1 MQIIDGDTLDIFS
14 RSFEEVLKENEVDNE
29 ELLVISVIGP

>member
-1 MQIIDGDTLDIFS
+1 MIDGDSLNIFS
-14 RSFEEVLKENEVDNE
+14 KSYEGVLKKNEIENE